1 MTTRIPMRTPCYR
14 AHLVLSNDS
23 DTDGET
29 LSAVLVSGPSSA
41 DSFTLNPDGTF
52 DYLPAANFNGTDS
65 FTYKA
70 SDGTVESNVAT
81 VSITVNAVN
90 DAPTNTVP
98 GAQYAPTRTRP

>member
-1 MTTRIPMRTPCYR
+1 M
-14 AHLVLSNDS
+14 
-23 DTDGET
+23 
-29 LSAVLVSGPSSA
+29 LVSGPSSA

-70 SDGTVESNVAT
+70 SDGTDESNVAT

-90 DAPTNTVP
+90 DAPTNTVRAP
-98 GAQYAPTRTRP
+98 GPPTRNGHDVSAGGGAQISVADVDVAETQVAS